1 MTRPLRFF
9 ALLLCASL
17 CCLGRAGAQSAHE
30 VGTVSEL
37 QSFAADVSGG
47 NSYEGQEVTLTADL
61 DLTGV
66 AWQPI
71 GTATHPFRGTFRG
84 QHHTLTGLKVSA
96 DALATGGTAGLFGMV
111 GAGGKVL
118 DVNLSGGNVAVAT
131 NGMGYTCSL
140 GAVAGIN
147 AGTIVG
153 CTVSGVSVSGSDW
166 NARVGGLVGENQSG
180 ALVQCCLALKATAY
194 SRESSKGIVGTLVGY
209 NLGTV
214 EHCLSS
220 VSVQHAS
227 GSAAPCPL
235 FGSGSGTQLA
245 CIYLGG
251 QTSDVTQPKAVA
263 DGANC
268 LDDISLWAA
277 AGTPVNVLLEGRT
290 LYADGS
296 WNTLCLPFSVPAPTG
311 VAEGSSPLPGAEVM
325 TLVGSSYADGEL
337 TLQFKAASSIEAG
350 YPYLV
355 RWPSSLG
362 THLTDPVFLGVSVSV
377 SDAEHKVTTPWAN
390 FVGNIAP
397 LVITEADPTM
407 LYLGGSNLLYYPDGP
422 MQIGSCRAWFRL
434 GGGLEAG
441 PVAQGVRSFSLSF
454 DDSDAA
460 PASLPLIAP
469 PASATAGE
477 VWFTLTGRRLAGR
490 PSAPGLYICG
500 GRKVRL

>member
-1 MTRPLRFF
+1 M
-9 ALLLCASL
+9 
-17 CCLGRAGAQSAHE
+17 
-30 VGTVSEL
+30 
-37 QSFAADVSGG
+37 
-47 NSYEGQEVTLTADL
+47 TLTADL

-66 AWQPI
+66 TWQPI
-71 GTATHPFRGTFRG
+71 GTATHPFQGTFRG
-84 QHHTLTGLKVSA
+84 QHHTLTGLTVSA
-96 DALATGGTAGLFGMV
+96 DASATGGVAGLFGMV

-118 DVNLSGGNVAVAT
+118 DVNLHRGTIAVVT
-131 NGMGYTCSL
+131 NDMGYTCSL

-153 CTVSGVSVSGSDW
+153 CTVSGVSVTGSDW
-166 NARVGGLVGENQSG
+166 KARVGGLVGENQSD
-180 ALVQCCLALKATAY
+180 ALVQSCLALKATAY

-214 EHCLSS
+214 AHCLSS
-220 VSVQHAS
+220 VSVQHAI

-251 QTSDVTQPKAVA
+251 QTSDVTLPKAVA
-263 DGANC
+263 DGADC
-268 LDDISLWAA
+268 LDDIRRWAA
-277 AGTPVNVLLEGRT
+277 PVNVLLQGRT

-311 VAEGSSPLPGAEVM
+311 DAEGSSPLPGAEVM

-362 THLTDPVFLGVSVSV
+362 TDLTDPVFLGVSVS
-377 SDAEHKVTTPWAN
+377 DAEHEVTTPWAN

-397 LVITEADPTM
+397 LVITKADPSM
-407 LYLGGSNLLYYPDGP
+407 LYLGASNLLYYPDGP

-434 GGGLEAG
+434 VGGLQAG

-469 PASATAGE
+469 PASAAAGD

>member
-1 MTRPLRFF
+1 MTRPFRFL

-17 CCLGRAGAQSAHE
+17 CCLGRAGAQSALE
-30 VGTVSEL
+30 VGTVAQL
-37 QSFAADVSGG
+37 QAFAADVSGG
-47 NSYEGQEVTLTADL
+47 NSYQGQEVTLTADL
-61 DLTGV
+61 DLSGV
-66 AWQPI
+66 SSWQPI
-71 GTATHPFRGTFRG
+71 GTATRPFQGTFRG
-84 QHHTLTGLKVSA
+84 QHHTLTGLTVSA
-96 DALATGGTAGLFGMV
+96 DAGDTGGVAGLFGMV

-118 DVNLSGGNVAVAT
+118 DVNLHRGTVAVVK
-131 NGMGYTCSL
+131 NSQGYTCSL

-153 CTVSGVSVSGSDW
+153 CTVSGVSVTGSDW
-166 NARVGGLVGENQSG
+166 NARVGGLVGDNQSG

-214 EHCLSS
+214 AHCLSS

-235 FGSGSGTQLA
+235 VGSGSGTQLA

-251 QTSDVTQPKAVA
+251 QTSDVTLPKALA
-263 DGANC
+263 DDADC
-268 LDDISLWAA
+268 LADIGQWAA
-277 AGTPVNVLLEGRT
+277 AGTPVNVLLQGRT

-311 VAEGSSPLPGAEVM
+311 DAEGSSPLPGAEVM

-337 TLQFKAASSIEAG
+337 TLQFEAASSIEAG
-350 YPYLV
+350 CPYLV

-362 THLTDPVFLGVSVSV
+362 NLTDPVFLGVSVS
-377 SDAEHKVTTPWAN
+377 DAEHEVTTPWAD

-397 LVITEADPTM
+397 LVIDAADPTM
-407 LYLGGSNLLYYPDGP
+407 LYLGASNLLYYPDAP

-469 PASATAGE
+469 PASAAAGE